1 MGAVRMSLSVGS
13 ARRVGFWLD
22 VSLGAGLVFFL
33 I

>member
-1 MGAVRMSLSVGS
+1 MGAARMSLPVKA

-33 I
+33 V

>member
-1 MGAVRMSLSVGS
+1 MGAARMSLPLGT

-33 I
+33 V

>member
-1 MGAVRMSLSVGS
+1 MSVSVAK

-22 VSLGAGLVFFL
+22 IGLGAGLVFFL

>member
-1 MGAVRMSLSVGS
+1 MSLAAGN

>member
-1 MGAVRMSLSVGS
+1 MGAARMSLNAGK